1 MSQPATYWPTYG
13 TLAQMAQTTV
23 APPDCKLKE
32 DARP

>member
-1 MSQPATYWPTYG
+1 MPHPATWQTYG
-13 TLAQMAQTTV
+13 RLAPMARTTV